1 MNTQLPKQSI
11 NKLLKTELAN
21 VNSPFVCLFLSKL
34 FILLQVESLIGRIER
49 LGRSPLHSNVGVAL
63 DRWLACIRE
72 LQNLRKDEINNSP
85 GSHVGSYG
93 CKSYDDRGRFF
104 ALPVSQSHTKVIKCC
119 VLDDFLHRVICS
131 YCNIGLLAVMDCIA
145 FIIIIISFIKRWI
158 RNCSCNC

>member
-1 MNTQLPKQSI
+1 MNSQLPKQSI
-11 NKLLKTELAN
+11 NRHLLLRTTPHSF
-21 VNSPFVCLFLSKL
+21 VNFLSKL
-34 FILLQVESLIGRIER
+34 CILLQVESLIGRIER

-104 ALPVSQSHTKVIKCC
+104 LLSQCLNRLNKCHQMLLTLEYRINGG
-119 VLDDFLHRVICS
+119 VRI
-131 YCNIGLLAVMDCIA
+131 IGRA
-145 FIIIIISFIKRWI
+145 
-158 RNCSCNC
+158 RNGLI